1 MKGTYRI
8 RITSKRL
15 QYDFE
20 LRRKYTVI
28 KGDSATGKTTLYSLI
43 RDAERKH
50 KGVVLS
56 SRVPVVSAN
65 CLGGWWDIVL
75 PTISNS
81 IVVIDEDSDWVRS
94 EAFAALAMKSD
105 NYFIF
110 INRDPLKQIPYSVK
124 EIYEI
129 KTSGRYHSLVPIYK
143 HTPHEMAPDYI
154 ITEDAE
160 SRYQFFKYVC
170 DKHPEACVSADGKS
184 NIYRM
189 LLDAPY
195 NDSNV
200 LVVADGAAFGCDVE
214 RITRLKMFQD
224 RKVKLFLPESFEHL
238 LLRSALF
245 CRRKDVSEILGNP
258 SEYIDTSFNS
268 WEQYFTDL
276 LVRLTS
282 RTPAHYTKGKLPNC
296 FIEDC
301 CYIGNPC
308 SLLVH
313 DKKVE
318 SVLQLVHD
326 VDFSKLR
333 R

>member
-8 RITSKRL
+8 RVTSKRL

-28 KGDSATGKTTLYSLI
+28 RGDSATGKTTLYDLI
-43 RDAERKH
+43 LDVERRR
-50 KGVVLS
+50 KGVILS
-56 SRVPVVSAN
+56 SKVPVVSAN
-65 CLGGWWDIVL
+65 YLGGRWDLVL

-81 IVVIDEDSDWVRS
+81 IVIIDEDSDWVRS
-94 EAFAALAMKSD
+94 EAFATLAMKSD
-105 NYFIF
+105 NYFVF
-110 INRDPLKQIPYSVK
+110 INRDALKQIPYSVK

-129 KTSGRYHSLVPIYK
+129 KTSGQYHSLVPIYK
-143 HTPHEMAPDYI
+143 HTPYEMAPDYI
-154 ITEDAE
+154 ITEDAK
-160 SRYQFFKYVC
+160 SGYQFFKHVC
-170 DKHPEACVSADGKS
+170 DKCPEACVSADGKS

-189 LLDAPY
+189 LLSAPY
-195 NDSNV
+195 KDSKV

-214 RITRLKMFQD
+214 RIARLKAFQD
-224 RKVKLFLPESFEHL
+224 RNVKLFLPESFEHL
-238 LLRSALF
+238 LLRAALL
-245 CRRKDVSEILGNP
+245 CHRKDVKEILGNP
-258 SEYIDTSFNS
+258 SEYIDASFNS

-301 CYIGNPC
+301 CYIGSPC
-308 SLLVH
+308 RLLVR

-333 R
+333 E

>member
-1 MKGTYRI
+1 M
-8 RITSKRL
+8 

-28 KGDSATGKTTLYSLI
+28 KGDSATGKTTLYGLVQEAHRGRSTVQI
-43 RDAERKH
+43 
-50 KGVVLS
+50 S
-56 SRVPVVSAN
+56 SKARCVPASSFGDYWETA
-65 CLGGWWDIVL
+65 L
-75 PTISNS
+75 PGLNGCI
-81 IVVIDEDSDWVRS
+81 IFIDEDSDWVRS
-94 EAFAALAMKSD
+94 EVFAALAMKSD
-105 NYFIF
+105 NYFVF
-110 INRDPLKQIPYSVK
+110 INRDALKQIPYSVK

-143 HTPHEMAPDYI
+143 HIPYVMAPDYI
-154 ITEDAE
+154 ITEDAK
-160 SRYQFFKYVC
+160 SGYQFFKYAC

-184 NIYRM
+184 NIYRL

-308 SLLVH
+308 NLLVH
-313 DKKVE
+313 GKKVE

-333 R
+333 K

>member
-8 RITSKRL
+8 RVTSKRL

-28 KGDSATGKTTLYSLI
+28 RGDSATGKTTLYDLI
-43 RDAERKH
+43 LDVERRR
-50 KGVVLS
+50 KGVILS
-56 SRVPVVSAN
+56 SKVPVVSAN
-65 CLGGWWDIVL
+65 YLGGRWDLVL

-81 IVVIDEDSDWVRS
+81 IVIIDEDSDWVRS
-94 EAFAALAMKSD
+94 EAFATLAMKSD
-105 NYFIF
+105 NYFVF
-110 INRDPLKQIPYSVK
+110 INRDALKQIPYSVK

-129 KTSGRYHSLVPIYK
+129 KTSGQYHSLVPIYK
-143 HTPHEMAPDYI
+143 HTPYEMAPDYI
-154 ITEDAE
+154 ITEDAK
-160 SRYQFFKYVC
+160 SGYQFFKHVC
-170 DKHPEACVSADGKS
+170 DKCPEACVSADGKS

-189 LLDAPY
+189 LLSAPY
-195 NDSNV
+195 KDSKV

-214 RITRLKMFQD
+214 RIARLKAFQD
-224 RKVKLFLPESFEHL
+224 RNVTLFLPESFEHL
-238 LLRSALF
+238 LLRAALF
-245 CRRKDVSEILGNP
+245 CHRKDVTEILGNP
-258 SEYIDTSFNS
+258 SEYIDASFNS

-301 CYIGNPC
+301 CYIGSPC
-308 SLLVH
+308 RLLVR

-333 R
+333 E

>member
-8 RITSKRL
+8 RVTSKRL

-28 KGDSATGKTTLYSLI
+28 RGDSATGKTTLYDLI
-43 RDAERKH
+43 LDVERRR
-50 KGVVLS
+50 KGVILS
-56 SRVPVVSAN
+56 SKVPVVSAN
-65 CLGGWWDIVL
+65 YLGGRWDLVL

-81 IVVIDEDSDWVRS
+81 IVIIDEDSDWVRT

-105 NYFIF
+105 NYFVF
-110 INRDPLKQIPYSVK
+110 INRDALKQIPYSVK

-143 HTPHEMAPDYI
+143 HTPYEMAPDYI
-154 ITEDAE
+154 ITEDAK
-160 SRYQFFKYVC
+160 SGYQFFKHVC
-170 DKHPEACVSADGKS
+170 DKCPEACVSADGKS

-189 LLDAPY
+189 LLSAPY
-195 NDSNV
+195 KDSKV

-214 RITRLKMFQD
+214 RIARLKAFQD
-224 RKVKLFLPESFEHL
+224 RNVKLFLPESFEHL

-245 CRRKDVSEILGNP
+245 CHHKDVTEILGNP
-258 SEYIDTSFNS
+258 SEYIDASFNS

-276 LVRLTS
+276 LVRLTG

-301 CYIGNPC
+301 CYIGSPC
-308 SLLVH
+308 RLLVR

-333 R
+333 E

>member
-8 RITSKRL
+8 RVTSKRL

-28 KGDSATGKTTLYSLI
+28 RGDSATGKTTLYDLI
-43 RDAERKH
+43 LDVERRR
-50 KGVVLS
+50 KGVILS
-56 SRVPVVSAN
+56 SKVPVVSAN
-65 CLGGWWDIVL
+65 YLGGRWDLVL

-81 IVVIDEDSDWVRS
+81 IVIIDEDSDWVRS
-94 EAFAALAMKSD
+94 EAFAALVMKSD
-105 NYFIF
+105 NYFVF
-110 INRDPLKQIPYSVK
+110 INRDALKQIPYSVK

-143 HTPHEMAPDYI
+143 HTPYEMAPDYI
-154 ITEDAE
+154 ITEDAK
-160 SRYQFFKYVC
+160 SGYQFFKHVC
-170 DKHPEACVSADGKS
+170 DKCPEACVSADGKS

-189 LLDAPY
+189 LLSVPY
-195 NDSNV
+195 KDSKV

-214 RITRLKMFQD
+214 RITRLKAFQD
-224 RKVKLFLPESFEHL
+224 RNVKLFLPESFEHL

-245 CRRKDVSEILGNP
+245 CHRKDVTEILGNP
-258 SEYIDTSFNS
+258 SEYIDASFNS

-282 RTPAHYTKGKLPNC
+282 RAPAHYTKGELPNC
-296 FIEDC
+296 FLEDC
-301 CYIGNPC
+301 CYIGSPC
-308 SLLVH
+308 RLLVR

-333 R
+333 E